1 MNQDAKNAD
10 IRIAMKTTRERHS
23 RMDCRVF
30 EAKVVSSKIP
40 KSQKEQVNQYFRE
53 AKWRRNSIIADF
65 ENADRN
71 GKTAVVKV
79 GDTYEERELTILG
92 SQVRQDIYDNV
103 KSEIRGLHTKK
114 KKGEKIGSLGFKPY
128 CNCIP
133 LRQYGVTYRI
143 NFPQNRIKIQNISKD
158 FYVRGLKQIPEEAE
172 ITNTKFL
179 RKPDGLYFHITC
191 FVPKEEHVRTGKD
204 CGMDFGIEHNLIL
217 SDETLIDINISESKG
232 TKLASRRLNKSLKR
246 NSYKKSANHYRRA
259 KKLQSAYQK
268 DRNRRTDRANKIVH
282 NILTDYDFIAIQD
295 EMIHNWHSSL
305 FGKQV
310 QHSAMG
316 YIKAKLR
323 NNSRVHVVER
333 SFPSTQICPVCG
345 CLTKHPLSE
354 REYNCIHCG
363 YHHVSRDIKS
373 AQSILDE
380 ALRQVSA
387 EHRAQSPV
395 EDGSSALVS
404 LDMGRKSLPMKQEA
418 QVL

>member
-10 IRIAMKTTRERHS
+10 IRNTMRATRERHS
-23 RMDCRVF
+23 GMDCRVF
-30 EAKVVSSKIP
+30 EVKAVSSKMP

-53 AKWRRNSIIADF
+53 AKWRRNSVVADF

-71 GKTAVVKV
+71 ARTASVKV
-79 GDTYEERELTILG
+79 GDHFEERKLEILG
-92 SQVRQDIYDNV
+92 SQVRQDLYDNV

-114 KKGEKIGSLGFKPY
+114 EKGEKAGALGFKSY
-128 CNCIP
+128 CNCVP
-133 LRQYGVTYRI
+133 LRQYGMTYRI
-143 NFPQNRIKIQNISKD
+143 DFSCNRIKVQNITKE

-172 ITNTKFL
+172 ITNAKFL

-191 FVPKEEHVRTGKD
+191 FVPKEEHVPTGKD
-204 CGMDFGIEHNLIL
+204 CGIDFGIEHNL
-217 SDETLIDINISESKG
+217 TLTDGTTFDIDIPESKG
-232 TKLASRRLNKSLKR
+232 TKLASKRLNRSLKR
-246 NSYKKSANHYRRA
+246 NNDKKSANHYRRM
-259 KKLQSAYQK
+259 KKLQAAYQT
-268 DRNRRTDRANKIVH
+268 DRNRRIDQANKAVH
-282 NILTDYDFIAIQD
+282 EILTGYDFIAIQD
-295 EMIHNWHSSL
+295 EMIHNWHSGL
-305 FGKQV
+305 FGRQV

-316 YIKAKLR
+316 YIKAKLK
-323 NNSRVHVVER
+323 NNSRVHAVER
-333 SFPSTQICPVCG
+333 SFPSTQVCPVCG

-363 YHHVSRDIKS
+363 YHHDSRDIKS

-395 EDGSSALVS
+395 EDGSSAPVL
-404 LDMGRKSLPMKQEA
+404 LDTGRKSSPMKQEA